1 MIYIAIAAIVILI
14 IILAKNSKKSVTANM
29 SNLANA
35 GKVVAYIQLQEKLI
49 TDIGTHKFGSDN
61 DNLGLYAAAGINLIF
76 GEALNEQHQK
86 LDLESLKKY
95 VNAWIG
101 SNSNLLE
108 IVVQSIRTLHTVH
121 YARKGTISSK
131 GMEILETYG
140 SKYPDAPTQENLNE
154 LVNTAID
161 KLPTEEQASIRNT
174 YHISR

>member
-1 MIYIAIAAIVILI
+1 
-14 IILAKNSKKSVTANM
+14 M

-35 GKVVAYIQLQEKLI
+35 GKVVAYIQLKEKLI
-49 TDIGTHKFGSDN
+49 ADIGAHKFGSDN
-61 DNLGLYAAAGINLIF
+61 DNLGLYSAAGINLIF

-86 LDLESLKKY
+86 LDLEGLKNY

-101 SNSNLLE
+101 SNLNLLE

-121 YARKGTISSK
+121 YARNGAISSK

-161 KLPTEEQASIRNT
+161 KLPTKEQASIRDI